1 MIIKSFS
8 NYKNDDSPLV
18 VNPNLLQAYREQ
30 CDIYLVNLKRELTRG
45 LVDYKLFQ
53 QLQQINNDF
62 YVIIDYME
70 NEHYT
75 YIKEVEDDK
84 HKLVV
89 DMQLFVKD
97 CKQAVSREI
106 WDSLQENCVNIS
118 LSINKLV
125 QIIKIVNK
133 EN

>member
-1 MIIKSFS
+1 MIVNSFS

-18 VNPNLLQAYREQ
+18 VNTNLLQSYREQ

-97 CKQAVSREI
+97 CKHAVSGEI
-106 WDSLQENCVNIS
+106 WNSLQENCADLS
-118 LSINKLV
+118 LAINKLV